1 MDAIGGVLPLPA
13 AATLSASGAPGTY
26 GPTGAMVRPGSK
38 VSAAQMAAVDKTAK
52 EYEAGFVSAMLE
64 SMFAGIKTNKLF
76 GGGSGEDMF
85 RSLLNQEYG
94 KAISERGSL
103 GIADA
108 IKREMLRL
116 QEVH

>member
-1 MDAIGGVLPLPA
+1 MDATGGFLPLPPT
-13 AATLSASGAPGTY
+13 ATMALGSY
-26 GPTGAMVRPGSK
+26 GPTGAMARPGAK
-38 VSAAQMAAVDKTAK
+38 ISAAQMAAVDKTAK

-76 GGGSGEDMF
+76 GGGSGEDMY

-94 KAISERGSL
+94 KAIAERGSL

-108 IKREMLRL
+108 IKREMLHL
-116 QEVH
+116 QEAH